1 MYAYVLLQCLLSRHA
16 SVAAPG
22 LVSLQVVAE
31 KGRAAVRL
39 VMGENAAAVLAGSV
53 GGAASQLP

>member
-1 MYAYVLLQCLLSRHA
+1 MHAYVLQLCLLSRHA
-16 SVAAPG
+16 SVALG
-22 LVSLQVVAE
+22 LVSLQVVSE
-31 KGRAAVRL
+31 KGSAAVQL

>member
-1 MYAYVLLQCLLSRHA
+1 MHAYVLLQCLLSRHA
-16 SVAAPG
+16 SVAALG

-31 KGRAAVRL
+31 KGPATVQL
-39 VMGENAAAVLAGSV
+39 VMGENTAAVLAGSV

>member
-16 SVAAPG
+16 SVASPG
-22 LVSLQVVAE
+22 LASLQVVAE
-31 KGRAAVRL
+31 KRQAAVHL

-53 GGAASQLP
+53 GGAAS